1 MADQAE
7 PLLYETNDGV
17 ALITINRPKVMNAFS
32 DEVRS
37 ALFASLSEA
46 AANGSIR
53 CVVITGAGKAFSAGG
68 DIANMVA
75 LQDAD
80 DARTIA
86 ARIEIAGK
94 VMALIRSMPKPVIA
108 AVNGAAAGGG
118 MNLALGCDI
127 RLGSTKSFF
136 SEAFVKIGLI
146 PDWGGFHA
154 LTRIVGTSKAME
166 LMMSGDRVE
175 ANEAHRLG
183 LIDQLFDAPQFH
195 QRTMAFARRLAAG
208 PAQALARIKEGVYL
222 GASGVAAD
230 VVAYEKAVQSEL
242 FLSSDARE
250 GMRAFLQKR
259 LPRFGD
265 TGAAS

>member
-7 PLLYETNDGV
+7 PLLYETDDGV

-37 ALFASLSEA
+37 ALFETLSET

-75 LQDAD
+75 LQEAD

-127 RLGSTKSFF
+127 RLGSTDAFF

-175 ANEAHRLG
+175 ADEAHRLG
-183 LIDQLFDAPQFH
+183 LIDQLFDASQFH
-195 QRTMAFARRLAAG
+195 ERTMAYARRLATG
-208 PAQALARIKEGVYL
+208 PAQALAHIKEGVYL
-222 GASGVAAD
+222 GASGAPAD
-230 VVAYEKAVQSEL
+230 VVAYERSVQSEL

-259 LPRFGD
+259 QPRFGGSD
-265 TGAAS
+265 ADS